1 MIINKNLKLP
11 KLKKVL
17 ITGALGQDGLILS
30 KLYLKKKFK
39 VYGFIKNGQESKIKK
54 IIYKI
59 NDLKSKSDIKIHLEA
74 IKPNIILHL
83 ASTNNSHLKRK
94 DKETYKIDY
103 LKNMKCT
110 KNLLDS
116 IVESNLK
123 TNLIFA
129 GSSLMFSQNFKKTVS
144 EKNIFKSN
152 EYYGQY
158 KIDSH
163 KLILLMK
170 KKHNINATTA
180 ILFNHDSEFR
190 NKKFLIPKLVDS
202 FKNRDKDFI
211 ENIYK
216 LNISGDFSHADDIC
230 KGIYNLSIS
239 KKNID
244 KLIISS
250 GKRFHINKIINYL
263 EKYYDLKIKKNFF
276 KNNKNFNFL
285 GSNKLAQKIINYKVK
300 KNSIQACKDIIRSI

>member
-1 MIINKNLKLP
+1 MFHLK
-11 KLKKVL
+11 
-17 ITGALGQDGLILS
+17 T
-30 KLYLKKKFK
+30 
-39 VYGFIKNGQESKIKK
+39 
-54 IIYKI
+54 
-59 NDLKSKSDIKIHLEA
+59 

-83 ASTNNSHLKRK
+83 ASTNNSHSKRK
-94 DKETYKIDY
+94 NKETYKLNY
-103 LKNMKCT
+103 LNNMRCT

-116 IVESNLK
+116 IIENNLK

-129 GSSLMFSQNFKKTVS
+129 GSSLMFARSIKKKVS
-144 EKNIFKSN
+144 EKNKFKSN

-163 KLILLMK
+163 KLILSMK
-170 KKHNINATTA
+170 KKYNINATTA

-190 NKKFLIPKLVDS
+190 NKNFLIPKLVES
-202 FKNRDKDFI
+202 FKNRNKNFI

-250 GKRFHINKIINYL
+250 GKRFYINKIINYL
-263 EKYYDLKIKKNFF
+263 EKYYNLKIKKKIF
-276 KNNKNFNFL
+276 KNNDNFNFL
-285 GSNKLAQKIINYKVK
+285 GCNKFAQKIINYKVK
-300 KNSIQACKDIIRSI
+300 KNSIQACKDIIKSI

>member
-1 MIINKNLKLP
+1 
-11 KLKKVL
+11 LKKVL

-39 VYGFIKNGQESKIKK
+39 VYGFIKKGKGQESKIKK

-59 NDLKSKSDIKIHLEA
+59 NDLKSKSNIMFHLKT

-83 ASTNNSHLKRK
+83 ASTNNSHSKRK
-94 DKETYKIDY
+94 NKETYKLNY
-103 LKNMKCT
+103 LNNMRCT

-116 IVESNLK
+116 IIENNLK

-129 GSSLMFSQNFKKTVS
+129 GSSLMFARSFKKKVS
-144 EKNIFKSN
+144 EKNKFKSN

-163 KLILLMK
+163 KLILSMK
-170 KKHNINATTA
+170 KKYNINATTA

-190 NKKFLIPKLVDS
+190 NKNFLIPKLVES
-202 FKNRDKDFI
+202 FKNRNKNFI

-250 GKRFHINKIINYL
+250 GKRFYINKIINYL
-263 EKYYDLKIKKNFF
+263 EKYYNFKIKKKIF
-276 KNNKNFNFL
+276 KNNDNFNFL
-285 GSNKLAQKIINYKVK
+285 GCNKFAQKIINYKVK
-300 KNSIQACKDIIRSI
+300 KNSIQACKDIIKSI

>member
-1 MIINKNLKLP
+1 M
-11 KLKKVL
+11 KKVL

-39 VYGFIKNGQESKIKK
+39 VYGFIKKGKGQESKIKK

-59 NDLKSKSDIKIHLEA
+59 NDLKSKSNIMFHLKT

-83 ASTNNSHLKRK
+83 ASTNNSHSKRK
-94 DKETYKIDY
+94 NKETYKLSY
-103 LKNMKCT
+103 LNNMRCT

-116 IVESNLK
+116 IIENNLK

-129 GSSLMFSQNFKKTVS
+129 GSSLMFARSFKKKVS
-144 EKNIFKSN
+144 EKNKFKSN

-163 KLILLMK
+163 KLILSMK
-170 KKHNINATTA
+170 KKYNINATTA

-190 NKKFLIPKLVDS
+190 NKNFLIPKLVES
-202 FKNRDKDFI
+202 FKNRNKDFI

-250 GKRFHINKIINYL
+250 GKRFYINKIINYL
-263 EKYYDLKIKKNFF
+263 EKYYNFKIKKKIF
-276 KNNKNFNFL
+276 KNNDNFNFL
-285 GSNKLAQKIINYKVK
+285 GCNKFAQKIINYKVK
-300 KNSIQACKDIIRSI
+300 KNSIQACKDIIKSI